1 MGTFVSLFSLA
12 QVTSPSFAA
21 ARLFARRQSSEAFS
35 NCGEFSSV
43 KSYHANPS
51 RRQRNDNTEDG
62 PDYPC
67 RRRRRALT
75 GVHATQGGWVRPFDH
90 RRRPL
95 RFRERPHHGH
105 NTTGNVTHRAC
116 ERHFTGSPAMLFSP
130 DQKPQSTATMPT
142 AILHGLNNNLPGYL
156 PLQGRQDCDAG
167 TRQCQN
173 GAIKNEQR
181 S

>member
-12 QVTSPSFAA
+12 QVTAPSFAA
-21 ARLFARRQSSEAFS
+21 ARLFARRQSSQAFS

-43 KSYHANPS
+43 ESYHANPS

-95 RFRERPHHGH
+95 RFRERPHHG
-105 NTTGNVTHRAC
+105 TTPQVTSHIELTKGISQALPRCYFHRTKNLSRDVLPSWPMPFYTASGTA
-116 ERHFTGSPAMLFSP
+116 HHATPP
-130 DQKPQSTATMPT
+130 DGRADRIPT
-142 AILHGLNNNLPGYL
+142 YAHVNAKMEP
-156 PLQGRQDCDAG
+156 
-167 TRQCQN
+167 
-173 GAIKNEQR
+173 
-181 S
+181 